1 MEWLLFAG
9 LILVMSIFSKVPQI
23 EEGIKLLNG
32 IKVPVGIVVFLVGL
46 SSFDLGG
53 RYIFAALMALVA
65 GTTLFFSLF
74 RLIQKAEISIE
85 KVSTIIT
92 AFELPIGILAI
103 LAALIAMF

>member
-1 MEWLLFAG
+1 
-9 LILVMSIFSKVPQI
+9 
-23 EEGIKLLNG
+23 
-32 IKVPVGIVVFLVGL
+32 
-46 SSFDLGG
+46 
-53 RYIFAALMALVA
+53 MALVA

-74 RLIQKAEISIE
+74 KLIQKAEISIE